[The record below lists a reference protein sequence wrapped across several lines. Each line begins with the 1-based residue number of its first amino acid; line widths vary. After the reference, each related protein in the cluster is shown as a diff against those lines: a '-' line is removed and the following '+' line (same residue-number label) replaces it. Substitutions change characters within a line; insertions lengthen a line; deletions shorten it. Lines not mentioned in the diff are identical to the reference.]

1 MEQQQEEIMKNSRTD
16 KNFKLVLTALL
27 AAIIVVFTVVPY
39 TGYISY
45 GGVLEITTLHMVVI
59 LGAVLIGPASGA
71 ALGGVWGIT
80 CMLRALTNPLW
91 APFVNPLVSLV
102 PRVLVGLVS
111 GAVFAGL
118 MKLFSKKSSSP
129 ADGENASDNKK
140 AKKGV
145 KTTVAA
151 ELAVI
156 SGTLTNT
163 ILVLITYNYF
173 AGMMQSY
180 AAVYE
185 VFKGIFNTIIGL
197 NFVVETV
204 LAAVIIPILYSVLKS
219 VYDRR
224 ISK

>member
-1 MEQQQEEIMKNSRTD
+1 M
-16 KNFKLVLTALL
+16 
-27 AAIIVVFTVVPY
+27 
-39 TGYISY
+39 
-45 GGVLEITTLHMVVI
+45 
-59 LGAVLIGPASGA
+59 
-71 ALGGVWGIT
+71 
-80 CMLRALTNPLW
+80 
-91 APFVNPLVSLV
+91 
-102 PRVLVGLVS
+102 
-111 GAVFAGL
+111 
-118 MKLFSKKSSSP
+118 
-129 ADGENASDNKK
+129 
-140 AKKGV
+140 
-145 KTTVAA
+145 
-151 ELAVI
+151 I